1 MTHIV
6 FVENDAKT
14 MHFLCKESVAIGFYD
29 NYEIVN
35 WHKILTRVGNILS
48 KWPKSIILI
57 F

>member
-1 MTHIV
+1 MTNTGLETGEIGTQITYRQLTHIV

-35 WHKILTRVGNILS
+35 
-48 KWPKSIILI
+48 
-57 F
+57 